1 MTKDYR
7 LVIDD
12 MLESI
17 AVIESYVQNV
27 DELTFSQDQLIQDAV
42 IRRIGIIGE
51 AARKLPAD
59 IQSFASSVPWK
70 SVIGFRNIVIHD
82 YANVSLGQVWD
93 IVVHDL
99 PALKKNIEEL
109 RRKLPEVQPPI

>member
-7 LVIDD
+7 LVVDD

-17 AVIESYVQNV
+17 AIIGSYVADV
-27 DELTFSQDQLIQDAV
+27 DERTFSQDQLLQDAV
-42 IRRIGIIGE
+42 IRRLGIIGE
-51 AARKLPAD
+51 AARKLPSD
-59 IQSFASSVPWK
+59 IQSLVSSVPWK

-93 IVVHDL
+93 IVIHDL
-99 PALKKNIEEL
+99 PTLKIM
-109 RRKLPEVQPPI
+109 I